1 MIPPTLTFMSRTP
14 FHTTGQPPSLS
25 PADQQNSDAKR
36 IENVKL
42 S

>member
-1 MIPPTLTFMSRTP
+1 MDCFLSGT